1 MKYEGYMMHFC
12 PFCSSVARYS
22 LSLYGKEQPV
32 HSAKPFVL
40 FVLNGRK
47 KVIQA

>member
-1 MKYEGYMMHFC
+1 MKYKMNMMHFC
-12 PFCSSVARYS
+12 PFCSPVARYS
-22 LSLYGKEQPV
+22 LALYGKEQPV
-32 HSAKPFVL
+32 HSVKRFVI